1 MAYGNYK
8 DLARRT
14 VSWKYDGYQIGIASM
29 VDKLFNKKSTGK
41 VATHTDAIR
50 PI

>member
-1 MAYGNYK
+1 MAYENYK
-8 DLARRT
+8 DLAGRT
-14 VSWKYDGYQIGIASM
+14 VSWKYDGYQRGIASM

-41 VATHTDAIR
+41 VATHIDAAK